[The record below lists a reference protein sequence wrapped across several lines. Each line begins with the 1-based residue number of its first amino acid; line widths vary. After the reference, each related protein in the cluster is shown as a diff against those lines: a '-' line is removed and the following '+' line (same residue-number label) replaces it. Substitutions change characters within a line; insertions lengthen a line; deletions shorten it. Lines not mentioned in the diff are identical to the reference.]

1 MAETTPKGMGA
12 GINAGSGASSGRHRS
27 PAGAAALAVLLLG
40 LAGCG
45 EGGKRRPP
53 ALVTVAPASSQRFE
67 QTLNTVS
74 TLEAAEEIELAAL
87 SGGRVQRLLVRTGDP
102 VRAGQLLVV
111 LDQTQLR
118 ADVQALRAKAKR
130 DQLAYERFRGL
141 VSQGAASALQA
152 EEFQANAI
160 GSREALR
167 AKLADLAYKDI
178 RAPIAG
184 VMGDLTIQPGDVVTA
199 GTPFSRIIRNE
210 RLLARIDVPA
220 GRMGLLRPGQPVQL
234 LAADDDQPQAEG
246 RISQVDPGVS
256 ATSQTLLAKAII
268 SNPNGLLRNGQRLR
282 TRVLLGSEEQLSV
295 PFEAVT
301 RQFGQA
307 FVFVVGNLQQLR
319 QDPGRA
325 DLKALERLPRG
336 TAIALQRP
344 VQVGPLQGN
353 HYPVLEGLRPGERVI
368 VSGTM
373 GLRHGS
379 PVKIR
384 TGGARRGAGPAPPAP
399 GAS

>member
-1 MAETTPKGMGA
+1 ML
-12 GINAGSGASSGRHRS
+12 
-27 PAGAAALAVLLLG
+27 LAFGVSLS

-45 EGGKRRPP
+45 RGAPERATRIPVVTTTAVEP
-53 ALVTVAPASSQRFE
+53 AVFGQGIEAIA
-67 QTLNTVS
+67 
-74 TLEAAEEIELAAL
+74 TLEAARSVQLASQAT
-87 SGGRVQRLLVRTGDP
+87 GRVLQLQIRQGQSVRPGQVLL
-102 VRAGQLLVV
+102 V

-184 VMGDLTIQPGDVVTA
+184 VMGDLSIKPGDVVTA

-220 GRMGLLRPGQPVQL
+220 GRMGELRPGQPVQL

-353 HYPVLEGLRPGERVI
+353 HYPVLEGLQPGERVI

-379 PVKIR
+379 PVRIKA
-384 TGGARRGAGPAPPAP
+384 GGAPRDVAPAPAAP

>member
-1 MAETTPKGMGA
+1 
-12 GINAGSGASSGRHRS
+12 
-27 PAGAAALAVLLLG
+27 
-40 LAGCG
+40 
-45 EGGKRRPP
+45 
-53 ALVTVAPASSQRFE
+53 
-67 QTLNTVS
+67 VS
-74 TLEAAEEIELAAL
+74 TLEATDEIDLAAQA
-87 SGGRVQRLLVRTGDP
+87 GGRVQRVLVRTGDP

-130 DQLAYERFRGL
+130 DELAYRRFSSL

-178 RAPIAG
+178 RAPISG
-184 VMGDLTIQPGDVVTA
+184 VMADLTIKPGDVVAA

-210 RLLARIDVPA
+210 RLMARVDVPA
-220 GRMGLLRPGQPVQL
+220 GQLTRLQPGQPVQL
-234 LAADDDQPQAEG
+234 LGASDEQPLAQG
-246 RISQVDPGVS
+246 RISQVDPSVS
-256 ATSQTLLAKAII
+256 AGTQTLLVKAAIN
-268 SNPNGLLRNGQRLR
+268 NPDGLLRNGQRLR
-282 TRVLLGSEEQLSV
+282 TRVLLGSEQQLAV
-295 PFEAVT
+295 PFAAVT

-307 FVFVVGNLQQLR
+307 FVFVVGSLEQLR

-325 DLKALERLPRG
+325 DLDALKRLPKG

-344 VQVGPLQGN
+344 VQIGPLQGN
-353 HYPVLEGLRPGERVI
+353 RYPVLQGLQAGERVI
-368 VSGTM
+368 VSGAV

-379 PVKIR
+379 PIR
-384 TGGARRGAGPAPPAP
+384 ISRGGARPGAGPAPAAP

>member
-1 MAETTPKGMGA
+1 MAEPPQTRGIGIGMAMGT
-12 GINAGSGASSGRHRS
+12 GRHR
-27 PAGAAALAVLLLG
+27 AITGAAALAALLLT

-45 EGGKRRPP
+45 DGAKRRPP
-53 ALVTVAPASSQRFE
+53 ALVGVAPTTSQRFE

-74 TLEAAEEIELAAL
+74 TLEATEEIDLAAQA
-87 SGGRVQRLLVRTGDP
+87 GGRVQRVLVRTGDR
-102 VRAGQLLVV
+102 VQAGQLLVV

-130 DQLAYERFRGL
+130 DQLAYQRFRSL
-141 VSQGAASALQA
+141 VTQGAASALQA
-152 EEFQANAI
+152 EEYQADAI

-184 VMGDLTIQPGDVVTA
+184 VMGDLTIKPGDVLSA

-210 RLLARIDVPA
+210 RLLARIDIPA
-220 GRMGLLRPGQPVQL
+220 GRLTQVRPGQPVQL
-234 LAADDDQPQAEG
+234 LAEDGDRPVAEG
-246 RISQVDPGVS
+246 RIGQVDPSVS
-256 ATSQTLLAKAII
+256 AGTQTLLAKATID
-268 SNPNGLLRNGQRLR
+268 NPAGQLRNGQRLR
-282 TRVLLGSEEQLSV
+282 TRVLLGSVQELSV

-307 FVFVVGNLQQLR
+307 FVYVVGNLAQLR

-325 DLKALERLPRG
+325 DLKALERLPKD

-344 VQVGPLQGN
+344 VQIGPLQGN
-353 HYPVLEGLRPGERVI
+353 RYPVLEGLRPGERVI
-368 VSGTM
+368 VSGAM

-379 PVKIR
+379 PVRIK
-384 TGGARRGAGPAPPAP
+384 GQG
-399 GAS
+399 

>member
-1 MAETTPKGMGA
+1 MAEARAKGMGA
-12 GINAGSGASSGRHRS
+12 DIGSGSGRHRS
-27 PAGAAALAVLLLG
+27 PAGAVTLAALLLG

-74 TLEAAEEIELAAL
+74 TLEAAEEIDLAAQA
-87 SGGRVQRLLVRTGDP
+87 GGRVQRLLVRTGDP

-118 ADVQALRAKAKR
+118 AEVQALRAKAKR
-130 DQLAYERFRGL
+130 DQLAYERFRSL

-160 GSREALR
+160 GSRESLLAR
-167 AKLADLAYKDI
+167 LADLAYKDI
-178 RAPIAG
+178 RAPISG
-184 VMGDLTIQPGDVVTA
+184 VMGDLTIKPGDVVSA
-199 GTPFSRIIRNE
+199 GTPFSRIIRNA

-220 GRMGLLRPGQPVQL
+220 GRMDQLRLGQPVQL
-234 LAADDDQPQAEG
+234 LAADSDQPQAEG

-268 SNPNGLLRNGQRLR
+268 SNPNGLLRNGQRLP

-353 HYPVLEGLRPGERVI
+353 RYPVLEGLRPGERVI

-379 PVKIR
+379 PVRIKA
-384 TGGARRGAGPAPPAP
+384 GGAPRGVAPAPPAP
-399 GAS
+399 GAN

>member
-1 MAETTPKGMGA
+1 MAEPQRDKGIRNGMAMGT
-12 GINAGSGASSGRHRS
+12 GRHRS
-27 PAGAAALAVLLLG
+27 SSGAAALAALLLT

-45 EGGKRRPP
+45 DGGKRRPP
-53 ALVTVAPASSQRFE
+53 ALVTVAPTTSQRFE

-74 TLEAAEEIELAAL
+74 TLEATEEIDLAAQA
-87 SGGRVQRLLVRTGDP
+87 GGRVQRVLVRTGDR
-102 VRAGQLLVV
+102 VQAGQLLVV

-118 ADVQALRAKAKR
+118 ADVQALRAKTKR
-130 DQLAYERFRGL
+130 DELAYQRFRGL
-141 VSQGAASALQA
+141 VAQGAASALQA
-152 EEFQANAI
+152 EEYQANAI

-184 VMGDLTIQPGDVVTA
+184 VMGDLTIKPGDVLSA

-220 GRMGLLRPGQPVQL
+220 GRLTQLRPGQPVQL
-234 LAADDDQPQAEG
+234 LGEDGDRPVAKG
-246 RISQVDPGVS
+246 RIGQVDPGVS
-256 ATSQTLLAKAII
+256 AGTQTLLAKATID
-268 SNPNGLLRNGQRLR
+268 NTAGQLRNGQRLR
-282 TRVLLGSEEQLSV
+282 TRVLLGSEQQLAV

-307 FVFVVGNLQQLR
+307 FVFVVGNLEQLR

-325 DLKALERLPRG
+325 DLKALERLPKG

-353 HYPVLEGLRPGERVI
+353 RYPVLKGLRPGERVI

-379 PVKIR
+379 PVRIK
-384 TGGARRGAGPAPPAP
+384 GQG
-399 GAS
+399 

>member
-12 GINAGSGASSGRHRS
+12 GINAGIGASGGASSSRHRS

-74 TLEAAEEIELAAL
+74 TLEAAEEIELAAQ

-141 VSQGAASALQA
+141 VSQGAASVLQA

-184 VMGDLTIQPGDVVTA
+184 VMGDLTIKPGDVVTA

-256 ATSQTLLAKAII
+256 ATSQTLLAEGLDLAQVRLEGQLLPGL
-268 SNPNGLLRNGQRLR
+268 SLLRPAGA
-282 TRVLLGSEEQLSV
+282 GV
-295 PFEAVT
+295 PEALAGLPLIT
-301 RQFGQA
+301 FP
-307 FVFVVGNLQQLR
+307 GNLGDASTLV
-319 QDPGRA
+319 
-325 DLKALERLPRG
+325 ESWRLMEG
-336 TAIALQRP
+336 Q
-344 VQVGPLQGN
+344 GPAA
-353 HYPVLEGLRPGERVI
+353 
-368 VSGTM
+368 SA
-373 GLRHGS
+373 GS
-379 PVKIR
+379 PV
-384 TGGARRGAGPAPPAP
+384 GALVGP
-399 GAS
+399 